1 MFKENNLEISEKI
14 AKLMLAA
21 IVSDSLNFRSA
32 TTTKED
38 VEITEELNKIAK
50 IENIDEF
57 AKKMFDAKSD
67 LT

>member
-1 MFKENNLEISEKI
+1 
-14 AKLMLAA
+14 MLAA
-21 IVSDSLNFRSA
+21 ILSDSLNFRSA

-38 VEITEELNKIAK
+38 VQIAKELNEIAK
-50 IENIDEF
+50 IDNLDEF